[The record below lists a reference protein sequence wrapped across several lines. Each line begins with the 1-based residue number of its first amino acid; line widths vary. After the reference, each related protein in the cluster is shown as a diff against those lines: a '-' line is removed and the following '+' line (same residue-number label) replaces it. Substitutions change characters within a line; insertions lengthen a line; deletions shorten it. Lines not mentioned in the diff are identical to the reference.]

1 MRTFFVDSLQ
11 LIESSEPARRV
22 ADALRDLEAS
32 FLITSQ
38 KQQWLD
44 GEREDWLETVRLV
57 ARVVDRPLITFG
69 LLRVIGSLLNDLAM
83 SLKEGSFIPAFTR
96 PRTAVHATRRSLWHA
111 RVEAILISGIAT
123 DERDVRVLEERYFSD
138 VLRLRAPEAS
148 AQTVLLNDARFVAP
162 TPREETR
169 VVERDLRLAQS
180 YNFSTDVLM
189 RRQETRRRCAPRR
202 LTISE
207 EDDDDPYS
215 ADGGGAE
222 ELERLRGE
230 VARLQIE
237 REQEVLC
244 TICYSNKRDTVV
256 CPCLHLMYCSACIVR
271 LRDQGGSEARCPHC
285 RCAMTGLL
293 QIFS

>member
-1 MRTFFVDSLQ
+1 M
-11 LIESSEPARRV
+11 IESSEPARRV
-22 ADALRDLEAS
+22 AEALRDLEAS

-57 ARVVDRPLITFG
+57 ARVVDRPLMTFG

-83 SLKEGSFIPAFTR
+83 SLKEGSFVPAFTR
-96 PRTAVHATRRSLWHA
+96 PRTAVDATRKSLWHA

-123 DERDVRVLEERYFSD
+123 DERDARVLEERYFSD

-148 AQTVLLNDARFVAP
+148 EQPVLLNATRFVAP

-169 VVERDLRLAQS
+169 VPAERERELRLAQS
-180 YNFSTDVLM
+180 YNFSTDVLIQ
-189 RRQETRRRCAPRR
+189 RQETRRRCAPRR
-202 LTISE
+202 LMISD
-207 EDDDDPYS
+207 EDEDDPYS
-215 ADGGGAE
+215 AVGGGAE

-256 CPCLHLMYCSACIVR
+256 CPCLHLMYCSACIAR